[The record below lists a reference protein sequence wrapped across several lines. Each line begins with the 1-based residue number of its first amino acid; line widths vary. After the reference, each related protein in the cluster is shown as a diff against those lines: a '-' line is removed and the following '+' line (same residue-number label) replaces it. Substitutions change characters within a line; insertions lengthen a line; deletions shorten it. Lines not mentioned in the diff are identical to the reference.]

1 MVRTIYSFPE
11 PKINNIFDD
20 VYSPSEDSYL
30 IIDYFRENIDENY
43 FDGFELAKI
52 RNILDMGTGT
62 GVIAIFLQL
71 IKMIVPKFSPQIFA
85 SDILENAIKCAISNE
100 NANNLENKIEFIQSD
115 LFKTFPSILKNSFNI
130 LIFNP
135 PYLPSFKFKNEG
147 WDKKNTDYCWNGG
160 KEGFEVFLE
169 FIRDVKPFID
179 PNQKFYIY
187 YISSSTT
194 NLKKLNDNL
203 NIQGFKNTI
212 LKKKHVFFEDIILNR
227 LEKRND

>member
-1 MVRTIYSFPE
+1 MVRIIYTFPE
-11 PKINNIFDD
+11 PRIKNNFDD

-30 IIDYFRENIDENY
+30 IIDYFRKNIDENY

-62 GVIAIFLQL
+62 GIIAIFLQL
-71 IKMIVPKFSPQIFA
+71 IKMIVPKFSPQIYA

-100 NANNLENKIEFIQSD
+100 NINNLENKIKFFQSD

-147 WDKKNTDYCWNGG
+147 RDKKNIDYCWNGG
-160 KEGFEVFLE
+160 REGFEVFLE

-179 PNQKFYIY
+179 QNQKFYIY
-187 YISSSTT
+187 YISSSRI

-203 NIQGFKNTI
+203 NIQGLKNTI
-212 LKKKHVFFEDIILNR
+212 LKKSMSFSKILF
-227 LEKRND
+227 